1 MAPSGSIITVLDQ
14 KIPWRFED
22 IERYQF
28 ISFEAACAGT
38 DPNGE
43 AQSAAATCLQQ
54 IKPDYIIF
62 TAGEV
67 QYAELEGGETAAALD
82 RIDDLEPARG
92 RIPAHVQH
100 SGHASI
106 RPPRR
111 HGRHLD
117 GAGPVNPAT
126 TARWRRSPSCASSP
140 SAEQA
145 SQDPRAASCSRA

>member
-1 MAPSGSIITVLDQ
+1 MAPSGSIIVVLDQ
-14 KIPWRFED
+14 DLPWRFED

-82 RIDDLEPARG
+82 RMEYVDLPEAGYRLTYNTRDAQVFTRLGVAAATSTEPA
-92 RIPAHVQH
+92 P
-100 SGHASI
+100 
-106 RPPRR
+106 
-111 HGRHLD
+111 
-117 GAGPVNPAT
+117 
-126 TARWRRSPSCASSP
+126 
-140 SAEQA
+140 
-145 SQDPRAASCSRA
+145 